1 MLDTGDQNGAIN
13 LFQNRLMQSGMDI
26 TAEYNAVANQYE
38 ENINA
43 LGEQI
48 MTSSRVSLSSNF
60 LISISIIIVGILTA
74 IFTTQTNLLA
84 LSASIEAARAGEH
97 GRGFAVVAE
106 EVRKLAEQV
115 ASSIEDITKIVS
127 VIQIDSESVKVSLE
141 DSYEQVQQGM
151 GNIQDTSE
159 TFRQIDD
166 SIGHVAGS
174 IQEITNELTTML
186 GVGQSL
192 STSVE
197 EIASIS
203 EESAAGVEQTSISA
217 EEVSNSME
225 EIMTSSADLTE
236 LANQLNGLLG
246 QFKL

>member
-1 MLDTGDQNGAIN
+1 MRCIN
-13 LFQNRLMQSGMDI
+13 EKIKLGNFKRLG
-26 TAEYNAVANQYE
+26 TRLL
-38 ENINA
+38 
-43 LGEQI
+43 LGFGFVLI
-48 MTSSRVSLSSNF
+48 LVTVLSVVNLSSIYRIN
-60 LISISIIIVGILTA
+60 
-74 IFTTQTNLLA
+74 
-84 LSASIEAARAGEH
+84 
-97 GRGFAVVAE
+97 
-106 EVRKLAEQV
+106 
-115 ASSIEDITKIVS
+115 
-127 VIQIDSESVKVSLE
+127 
-141 DSYEQVQQGM
+141 
-151 GNIQDTSE
+151 QDTSE

-203 EESAAGVEQTSISA
+203 EESAAGVEQTSASA
-217 EEVSNSME
+217 EEVSSSME
-225 EIMTSSADLTE
+225 EILTSSADLTK